1 MAETSATGI
10 DGSRTVR
17 TTCPYCGVGC
27 GVLAT
32 VAADGAVSVRGDAE
46 HPANR
51 GRLCSKGS
59 ALAET
64 LVPDGRLL
72 HPEVDGRRA
81 SWEEAIRAVAGRLSD
96 TIAKH
101 GPESVAF
108 YVSGQLLTEDYYVA
122 NKLMKGFIGAANID
136 TNSRLCMASSVAGHK
151 RGFGAD
157 AVPVTYEDLEL
168 ADLVVLVGSNLA
180 WCHPVLN
187 QRLLAARE
195 AHGTKIVVV
204 DPRRTASAD
213 NADLHLPIR
222 PGRDATLFNGLLAH
236 LAEEGRTDI
245 DFVAGHTAGVEAALQ
260 AAGRDAGSIERTAEL
275 CGLATED
282 VRRFFESFAA
292 TRKVVT
298 VYSQGVNQSSQG
310 TDTVNAILNAHFLT
324 GRIGQP
330 GMGPFS
336 VTGQPNAMGGREVG
350 GLANML
356 AAHMGFEAEEV
367 ARVGRFW
374 GSDRVA
380 GKPGLKAVDLFRAI
394 EEGKV
399 RAVWIMATNPAVSMP
414 DANRARRALAKCE
427 TVIVSD
433 CIADTDSGRFA
444 HIRLPATG
452 WSEKD
457 GTVTNSD
464 RTISRQRPFRAPSGE
479 ARHDWWIITRV
490 ARAMGFSAAFP
501 YEAPADIFREHAALS
516 AFENDGVRAFDIGAR
531 AIIGQAEYEALEP
544 FAWPHRAGG
553 QPQRRLFKT
562 ARFVTADGRA
572 RFVPVTTRPLPRAA
586 GGEFPLLLNSG
597 RQRDQWHTM
606 TRTGLSPRL
615 SAHAPEPCLD
625 VHPETAAL
633 NGLSDGGLAR
643 VVTPAGT
650 ALARVRFTEAQQR
663 GELFLPMHWT
673 DRFTGSC
680 VIGRLMDDAAIDP
693 VSGQPDLKRMPARVE
708 PYEVRWAGFLIL
720 RHPVEPAHG
729 GYWSRRAVD
738 GGHLVEMAGEGAV
751 PSLDELAVWLPGFSA
766 GGAMVD
772 YMDAARGVLRRA
784 WMTADRLE
792 ACLFLSAG
800 VGVTSRLPSRNW
812 LAELLSVERLDATAR
827 RALLSGRPPGPQS
840 DDGRTVCSCFGV
852 GINRIVA
859 CIRDRGAMSVEAI
872 GQALKAGTNCG
883 SCVPEI
889 KEILADAQRSDVA

>member
-1 MAETSATGI
+1 MAEALAGA
-10 DGSRTVR
+10 GGRTVR

-46 HPANR
+46 HPANL

-64 LVPDGRLL
+64 LGPEGRLL
-72 HPEVDGRRA
+72 HPEVDGR
-81 SWEEAIRAVAGRLSD
+81 STGWDEAIRAAADRLSA

-101 GPESVAF
+101 GPDSVAF

-122 NKLMKGFIGAANID
+122 NKLMKGFIGSANID

-168 ADLVVLVGSNLA
+168 ADMVVLVGSNLA

-195 AHGTKIVVV
+195 ARGTKIVTV

-213 NADLHLPIR
+213 NADLHLPVR
-222 PGRDATLFNGLLAH
+222 PGRDATLFNGLLAY
-236 LAEEGRTDI
+236 LAEQGRTDI
-245 DFVAGHTAGVEAALQ
+245 EFVGRHTAGIEAALQ
-260 AAGRDAGSIERTAEL
+260 AAGADAGSIERTAEL
-275 CGLATED
+275 CGLPAED

-292 TRKVVT
+292 TRRVIT

-310 TDTVNAILNAHFLT
+310 TDTVNAILNVHFLT
-324 GRIGQP
+324 GRIGRP

-350 GLANML
+350 GLANTL
-356 AAHMGFEAEEV
+356 AAHMGFGPAEV
-367 ARVGRFW
+367 DRVGRFW
-374 GSDRVA
+374 GSGRVA

-394 EEGKV
+394 GEGKV

-433 CIADTDSGRFA
+433 CIAGTDSGRFA

-479 ARHDWWIITRV
+479 ARHDWWIITQV
-490 ARAMGFSAAFP
+490 ARAMGFGAAFP
-501 YEAPADIFREHAALS
+501 YETPADVFREHAALS
-516 AFENDGVRAFDIGAR
+516 AFENDGTRAFDIGAR
-531 AIIGQAEYEALEP
+531 TAITEAEYEALEP
-544 FAWPHRAGG
+544 APWPHRAGG
-553 QPQRRLFKT
+553 QPTRRLFET
-562 ARFVTADGRA
+562 GRFASADGLA
-572 RFVPVTTRPLPRAA
+572 RFVPVTTCVLPRRRD
-586 GGEFPLLLNSG
+586 ETFPLLLNSG
-597 RQRDQWHTM
+597 RLRDQWHTM
-606 TRTGLSPRL
+606 TRTGLSARL
-615 SAHAPEPCLD
+615 MAHAPEPCLD
-625 VHPETAAL
+625 VHPDTAAE
-633 NGLSDGGLAR
+633 NGLTNGGLAR

-650 ALARVRFTEAQQR
+650 ALARVRLTDAQHR

-680 VIGRLMDDAAIDP
+680 VIGRLIDDEAVDP

-708 PYEVRWAGFLIL
+708 PYGVGWTGFLIV
-720 RHPVEPAHG
+720 RHPVEPAHE
-729 GYWSRRAVD
+729 GYWSRRTVP
-738 GGHLVEMAGEGAV
+738 GGQLIELAGEGEM
-751 PSLDELAVWLPGFSA
+751 PSLDDLAGWLPGLNAA
-766 GGAMVD
+766 GAVVD
-772 YMDAARGVLRRA
+772 YSDAARGVLRRA

-800 VGVTSRLPSRNW
+800 GGLPGRDWLVG
-812 LAELLSVERLDATAR
+812 LLSADTLDAGAR
-827 RALLSGRPPGPQS
+827 RALLSGRAPVPVP
-840 DDGRTVCSCFGV
+840 DEGRTVCSCFGV
-852 GINRIVA
+852 GINRIAA
-859 CIRDRGAMSVEAI
+859 CVRDGAASVEAV

-883 SCVPEI
+883 SCIPEI
-889 KEILADAQRSDVA
+889 KEILAHAQRSDVA